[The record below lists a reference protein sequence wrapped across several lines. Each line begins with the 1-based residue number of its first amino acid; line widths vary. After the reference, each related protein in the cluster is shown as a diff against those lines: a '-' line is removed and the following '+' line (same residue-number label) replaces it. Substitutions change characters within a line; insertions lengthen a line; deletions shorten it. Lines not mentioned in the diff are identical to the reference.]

1 MRTRRSSRVMAE
13 SEQMGA
19 IGRWLSIFP
28 CAWMTAFAFA
38 EGQPLQT
45 SPLRIALLF
54 LALAAVAGVFR
65 LYMKLGRRAASLQTM
80 IGERTAELL
89 RERER
94 LNAANRELAAAKEI
108 QRAHRQLLSVLDQLT
123 VGVIIVN
130 PRQEIL
136 FVSEATRQLLN
147 LEDEVIGSTIE
158 RALQIQPEAMTELQM
173 RIRNPRPRP
182 PLTVRLNLRPDQQ
195 AWAELDVRH
204 DPREPC
210 NGILYLYDVT
220 ETYELKQVQ
229 QSEASNGTSK
239 ALAPLVGQSAPM
251 RSVHAQ
257 IRTVA
262 GADTTVLIE
271 GETGTGKEMVAR
283 AIHEMSPRRARPF
296 VAINCAGLTESLLAS
311 QLFGHRRGAFTGAV
325 TDHVGLFEAAQGG
338 TLLLDEVGDMPMS
351 VQTHLLRV
359 LQEREILR
367 LGESRPRRID
377 VRVLVATHR
386 SLEQEVAEGNFR
398 EDLLYRILVVR
409 MLLPPLRSRLDDI
422 PLLATA
428 FMEQL
433 CAVHQK
439 RLDGFSRDAME
450 QLMSQ
455 RWPGNVRELRATI
468 EWAVLRAT
476 GPTIRRMDLPSE
488 VVYGDVPPPPS
499 KMVDE
504 KRRRLLESLTHAG
517 GNRSVAARMLGV
529 SRSTLYRQLAALE
542 DGDEGRAASSSESE
556 DDER

>member
-1 MRTRRSSRVMAE
+1 MF
-13 SEQMGA
+13 
-19 IGRWLSIFP
+19 L
-28 CAWMTAFAFA
+28 CAWLTAFAFA

-45 SPLRIALLF
+45 SPFRIALLF

-65 LYMKLGRRAASLQTM
+65 LYMKLEQRAASLETM
-80 IGERTAELL
+80 VGERTAELL

-108 QRAHRQLLSVLDQLT
+108 QRAHRQLLSALDQLT
-123 VGVIIVN
+123 FGFIIVN

-136 FVSEATRQLLN
+136 FVSEATRQLLK

-158 RALQIQPEAMTELQM
+158 RVLPIQPEAMTEVQM

-182 PLTVRLNLRPDQQ
+182 PLTVRLNLRSDQQ

-204 DPREPC
+204 DPREPS

-220 ETYELKQVQ
+220 ETYELKQVE
-229 QSEASNGTSK
+229 QSEASNETSK
-239 ALAPLVGQSAPM
+239 ALAPLIGQSAPM
-251 RSVHAQ
+251 RSVHAL

-262 GADTTVLIE
+262 AADTTVLIE
-271 GETGTGKEMVAR
+271 GETGTGKEMAAR
-283 AIHEMSPRRARPF
+283 AIHEMSRRKTRPF

-311 QLFGHRRGAFTGAV
+311 QLFGHSRGAFTGAV
-325 TDHVGLFEAAQGG
+325 ADQVGLFEAAQGG
-338 TLLLDEVGDMPMS
+338 TLLLDEIGDMPMS
-351 VQTHLLRV
+351 VQTHVLRV
-359 LQEREILR
+359 LQEREVLR

-377 VRVLVATHR
+377 VRVLAATHR
-386 SLEQEVAEGNFR
+386 SLEQEVAQGKFR

-409 MLLPPLRSRLDDI
+409 MSLPPLRSRLDDI

-428 FMEQL
+428 FMEKF

-439 RLDGFSRDAME
+439 RLNGFSRDAME

-476 GPTIRRMDLPSE
+476 GPTIRCVDLPSD
-488 VVYGDVPPPPS
+488 VVHGDIPPPPS
-499 KMVDE
+499 KRVDE
-504 KRRRLLESLTHAG
+504 KRRRLVETLTHAG

-542 DGDEGRAASSSESE
+542 GDEERAALPESPSSSS